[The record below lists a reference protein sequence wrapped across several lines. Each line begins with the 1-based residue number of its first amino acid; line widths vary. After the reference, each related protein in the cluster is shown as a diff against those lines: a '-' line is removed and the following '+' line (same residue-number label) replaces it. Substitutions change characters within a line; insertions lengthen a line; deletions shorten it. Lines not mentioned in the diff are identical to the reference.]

1 MTIPLKKFAFLLFY
15 QVSKSF
21 CPNLYLYKSPLE
33 FSKHYMLCFYPC
45 FYLCILCCLK
55 RTFVV
60 LSWVGVIMGE
70 YLSSRAGLGYLL
82 VYGGQ
87 VFQLDLVMAA
97 IVILCLLSAIMYG
110 VISVIEKI
118 VTRQR

>member
-1 MTIPLKKFAFLLFY
+1 MITIPLKKFAFSLFY

-60 LSWVGVIMGE
+60 LSWVGTIMGE
-70 YLSSRAGLGYLL
+70 YLSSSAGLGYLI
-82 VYGGQ
+82 VYGSQ
-87 VFQLDLVMAA
+87 IFKIDLVMTSTVLLCVLAGLMYFA
-97 IVILCLLSAIMYG
+97 ICL
-110 VISVIEKI
+110 IEKW
-118 VTRQR
+118 RNR